1 MSNSTHN
8 FILSLPN
15 ISVAHGGLIS
25 SLEILMWY
33 QNSAPISYK
42 VNILF
47 SPALAV
53 IDSFRERNQHFSY
66 SDIESERGLSTL
78 NQSFLFVLPIKN

>member
-53 IDSFRERNQHFSY
+53 IDSF
-66 SDIESERGLSTL
+66 
-78 NQSFLFVLPIKN
+78 